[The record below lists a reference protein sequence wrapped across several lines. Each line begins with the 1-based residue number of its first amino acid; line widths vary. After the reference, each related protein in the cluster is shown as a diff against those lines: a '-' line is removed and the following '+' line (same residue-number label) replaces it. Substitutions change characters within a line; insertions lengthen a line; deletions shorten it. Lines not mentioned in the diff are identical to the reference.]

1 MLIVAFVL
9 FALALLLLW
18 ISRRGRKAA
27 GLPEGRVIYGDTR
40 EWGRVAEAL
49 FDPQWQLTGKPD
61 YLVKQGKQVIP
72 VEVKT
77 GRTPET
83 PFESHVMQLAAYCR
97 LVAREYGGRPPY
109 GILHYPERTFAVDY
123 TPELEAALAELL
135 DEMRAVEVREEVAR
149 SHDEAARC
157 RGCGYRE
164 ICEQRL

>member
-18 ISRRGRKAA
+18 VSRRGRAAA
-27 GLPEGRVIYGDTR
+27 GLPEGRVIYSDTR
-40 EWGRVAEAL
+40 EWGRVPEAL
-49 FDPQWQLTGKPD
+49 FDPQLKLTGKPD

-77 GRTPET
+77 GRTPEA

-97 LVAREYGGRPPY
+97 LVERAYKRRPPH
-109 GILHYPERTFAVDY
+109 GILHYPQRTFAVDY
-123 TPELEAALAELL
+123 TPALEAALVGLL
-135 DEMRAVEVREEVAR
+135 DEMRAVDARKEVAR